1 MNTQPFDQSFK
12 LLKNS
17 YKIGVAALLSL
28 AFLIAS
34 TMPVLASP
42 QVTFTGTNL
51 GDIPDGTGVQPQC
64 QTPGPPRDVTFNVT
78 GLTGNVQTVTISLT
92 IEHPWV
98 GDVLAI
104 LIAPGGTRQLDLFGY
119 TGATVGPGTNPSA
132 GDSSDLGA
140 QYTFSDAATASWWA
154 TATATTVGPETL
166 IPGGAYRTSQRGGA
180 GSTGANTSLNATF
193 GGLTPAQANGTW
205 TLRVTDGCA
214 SDTGTVTAAALDI
227 TTATTP
233 PVAAKPFFDYFGSGK
248 SSFGVYNNTGAN
260 VIWRVLN
267 NGGAGQETIFWGLGT
282 NGGTTSGDVLTPGYF
297 DADNRAD
304 IGVWRPSTTA
314 GESRFFI
321 RNTNPV
327 TLNAFP
333 FGSFVS
339 ANVGDFAGYDA
350 DYDGDGR
357 DDPTTIRVVNG
368 QWLWSYRA
376 SSTNT
381 LRSVAFGSPST
392 DFPFAGG
399 DFTGDGR
406 ADLVVLRIN
415 DNGPETYIWGDSVSG
430 QQISSFIWG
439 EFNTDYYVIGDFLG
453 DSRIDFAVWRGA
465 GAGTDANWYIREN
478 GGAGFVARNF
488 GVPRVAGTGG
498 APSTGDLAIAGDFGG
513 DSKYDIAV
521 YRQSNNTFYWLNTPT
536 ATTVS
541 GQQFGLAGDRP
552 VGELRTY

>member
-17 YKIGVAALLSL
+17 YKFGVAALLSL
-28 AFLIAS
+28 AFFIAS

-51 GDIPDGTGVQPQC
+51 GAIPDSTSAQPNC

-119 TGATVGPGTNPSA
+119 TGATVGPGSNASA
-132 GDSSDLGA
+132 GDSSPIEG

-154 TATATTVGPETL
+154 AAAAASSTTL
-166 IPGGAYRTSQRGGA
+166 IPGGTYRTSQRGGP

-193 GGLTPAQANGTW
+193 GGLTAAQANGTW

-214 SDTGTVTAAALDI
+214 SDTGTVSAATLDI
-227 TTATTP
+227 TTVTTNP

-248 SSFGVYNNTGAN
+248 SSFAVYNGTGTN

-267 NGGAGQETIFWGLGT
+267 NGGAGQETIFWGLT
-282 NGGTTSGDVLTPGYF
+282 AADALTPGYF

-304 IGVWRPSTTA
+304 IGVWRPSSTA
-314 GESRFFI
+314 GESRFYI
-321 RNTNPV
+321 RHTNPV
-327 TLNAFP
+327 ALNAFP
-333 FGSFVS
+333 FGATS
-339 ANVGDFAGYDA
+339 DFAGYDA

-357 DDPTTIRVVNG
+357 DDPTTIRRVNG

-376 SSTNT
+376 STTNT
-381 LRSVAFGSPST
+381 LRSVAFGSATGTST
-392 DFPFAGG
+392 EDVPMAGG

-406 ADLVVLRIN
+406 ADLVVIRQN
-415 DNGPETYIWGDSVSG
+415 ANGPDSYIWGDSVTG
-430 QQISSFIWG
+430 QQISSFTWG
-439 EFNTDYYVIGDFLG
+439 DFSTDYYVLGDFLG
-453 DSRIDFAVWRGA
+453 DTRIDFAVWRNG
-465 GAGTDANWYIREN
+465 GDGYWYIREN
-478 GGAGFVARNF
+478 GGTGFVARFLGNP
-488 GVPRVAGTGG
+488 GGT
-498 APSTGDLAIAGDFGG
+498 ATTRDIAVAGDFGG
-513 DSKYDIAV
+513 DSKYDIAI
-521 YRQSNNTFYWLNTPT
+521 YRQTNNTFYWLDSPNFLTFR
-536 ATTVS
+536 S
-541 GQQFGLAGDRP
+541 QQFGLAGDRP

>member
-17 YKIGVAALLSL
+17 YKFGVAALLSL

-51 GDIPDGTGVQPQC
+51 GAIPDSTSAQPNC

-98 GDVLAI
+98 GDVLAT

-119 TGATVGPGTNPSA
+119 TGATVGPGSNASA
-132 GDSSDLGA
+132 GDSSPIDG

-154 TATATTVGPETL
+154 AAAAASPTTL
-166 IPGGAYRTSQRGGA
+166 IPGGTYRTSQRGGP
-180 GSTGANTSLNATF
+180 GSTGASTSLNATF

-214 SDTGTVTAAALDI
+214 SDTGTVSAAVLDI
-227 TTATTP
+227 TTATTNP

-248 SSFGVYNNTGAN
+248 SSFGVYNPTGTN
-260 VIWRVLN
+260 IIWRVLN
-267 NGGAGQETIFWGLGT
+267 NGGAGQETIFWGFSAT
-282 NGGTTSGDVLTPGYF
+282 DYQPNNGIRPVPGYY

-304 IGVWRPSTTA
+304 IAVWRPSNTP
-314 GESRFFI
+314 GESRFYI

-327 TLNAFP
+327 SLNALP
-333 FGSFVS
+333 FGTS
-339 ANVGDFAGYDA
+339 ADFAYGYDA

-357 DDPTTIRVVNG
+357 DDPTVIRRLNG

-381 LRSVAFGSPST
+381 LRSVLFGKSAATQAELATEDIPL
-392 DFPFAGG
+392 AGG
-399 DFTGDGR
+399 DFSGDGR
-406 ADLVVLRIN
+406 ADIVVLRQN
-415 DNGPETYIWGDSVSG
+415 ASGSETYIWGDSVTG

-439 EFNTDYYVIGDFLG
+439 EFNTDYFVIGDFLG

-465 GAGTDANWYIREN
+465 GSGTDATWYIREN
-478 GGAGFVARNF
+478 GGTGFIARQF
-488 GVPRVAGTGG
+488 GVSRVSG
-498 APSTGDLAIAGDFGG
+498 AGDLAIAGDFGG

-521 YRQSNNTFYWLNTPT
+521 YRQSNNTFYWLNSPT

-552 VGELRTY
+552 VGELKTF

>member
-1 MNTQPFDQSFK
+1 MRSVMNKQPFDQSFK

-17 YKIGVAALLSL
+17 YKFGVAALLSL

-51 GDIPDGTGVQPQC
+51 GAIPDSTSGQPQC

-78 GLTGNVQTVTISLT
+78 GLTGNVQAVTISLT

-104 LIAPGGTRQLDLFGY
+104 LIAPGGIRQLDLFGY
-119 TGATVGPGTNPSA
+119 TGATVGPGSNASA
-132 GDSSDLGA
+132 GDSSPIEG

-154 TATATTVGPETL
+154 AAAAASPTTL
-166 IPGGAYRTSQRGGA
+166 IPGGTYRTSQRGGP
-180 GSTGANTSLNATF
+180 GSTGASTSLNATF

-214 SDTGTVTAAALDI
+214 SDTGTVSAAVLDI
-227 TTATTP
+227 TTATTNP

-248 SSFGVYNNTGAN
+248 SSFAVYNDTGTN

-267 NGGAGQETIFWGLGT
+267 NGGTGQETIFWGL
-282 NGGTTSGDVLTPGYF
+282 SAADYLTPGYF

-321 RNTNPV
+321 RHTNPV
-327 TLNAFP
+327 ALNAFP
-333 FGSFVS
+333 FGS
-339 ANVGDFAGYDA
+339 GTDFAGYDA

-357 DDPTTIRVVNG
+357 DDPTTIRRVNG

-376 SSTNT
+376 SATNT
-381 LRSVAFGSPST
+381 LRSVAFGTATGTATEDVPM
-392 DFPFAGG
+392 AGG

-406 ADLVVLRIN
+406 ADLVVIRQN
-415 DNGPETYIWGDSVSG
+415 ANGPDSYIWGDSVTG
-430 QQISSFIWG
+430 QQISSFPWG
-439 EFNTDYYVIGDFLG
+439 DFSTDYYVLGDFLG
-453 DSRIDFAVWRGA
+453 DTRIDFAVWRNG
-465 GAGTDANWYIREN
+465 GDGYWYIREN
-478 GGAGFVARNF
+478 GGTGFVARFLGNP
-488 GVPRVAGTGG
+488 GGT
-498 APSTGDLAIAGDFGG
+498 ATTRDIAVAGDFGG
-513 DSKYDIAV
+513 DSKYDIAI
-521 YRQSNNTFYWLNTPT
+521 YRQTNNTFYWLDSPNFLTFR
-536 ATTVS
+536 S
-541 GQQFGLAGDRP
+541 QQFGLTGDRP